1 VRRNLNVLLV
11 LFFVILGVSI
21 IVEGVFS
28 ASAQSKG
35 STENQNKL
43 VQTKTSQADQL
54 FAEYIR
60 ITQELKRL
68 NRELRSPERTE
79 SKIRLS
85 SPGKDPSVYFKELQ
99 ERKKALQKRLDQ
111 VLKKFPPP
119 ERGDYE
125 IMEPRPFRIDDGVM
139 RTRDSYLQDL
149 INALKSEC
157 PDLYFGQVQA
167 SGFRQYNWSHS
178 EGGIGSVIFWPLSD
192 TPTPAPSDTFMGD
205 WSGEKGAQF
214 FGQLVTKGNVGWDE
228 ICDIAVAGVLQF
240 TLPAPDCSSVVY
252 WGTTGRVR
260 KQGPWM
266 FGSDWGRIATEW
278 VLRESPAGYGFP
290 VNFMP
295 NFAML
300 PDGLWGASDEPE
312 SSWKTSDRQDFNR
325 SFHVRPGVESKIYLG
340 ISIIIQ
346 GSGDG
351 KIMTGFFDT
360 LDFGYGINYVMV
372 PE

>member
-1 VRRNLNVLLV
+1 VRRNLNLLLV
-11 LFFVILGVSI
+11 LFFVILGGSI
-21 IVEGVFS
+21 IAEEVLS
-28 ASAQSKG
+28 ASAQSKV
-35 STENQNKL
+35 STNNQSES
-43 VQTKTSQADQL
+43 VQTKTSEADRL
-54 FAEYIR
+54 FAEYLR

-99 ERKKALQKRLDQ
+99 ERKKVLQKRLDQ
-111 VLKKFPPP
+111 VLMKFPPP

-125 IMEPRPFRIDDGVM
+125 IMEPRPFRIEDGVM
-139 RTRDSYLQDL
+139 RTRESSLQDL
-149 INALKSEC
+149 VNALKSEC
-157 PDLYFGQVQA
+157 PDLLFGQVQA
-167 SGFRQYNWSHS
+167 SGFKQYNWSHS

-192 TPTPAPSDTFMGD
+192 NPTPAPSDTFMGD

-214 FGQLVTKGNVGWDE
+214 FGNLVTKGNPGWDE
-228 ICDIAVAGVLQF
+228 IYSIAAAGILQF

-260 KQGPWM
+260 KQGPWN
-266 FGSDWGRIATEW
+266 FNSDWGVIWTQWA
-278 VLRESPAGYGFP
+278 LHESPRGLVFP
-290 VNFMP
+290 EYFSPAFML
-295 NFAML
+295 FA
-300 PDGLWGASDEPE
+300 DGLYGESDVPE
-312 SSWKTSDRQDFNR
+312 SSWITSDTQNFNR
-325 SFHVRPGVESKIYLG
+325 SFHVRPGVEAKIYLG
-340 ISIIIQ
+340 ISVYIQ

-360 LDFGYGINYVMV
+360 LDFGYGINYAMV